1 MKRILAFVLLLI
13 ICAMTFTACQLPDEL
28 QSVIDKIIGNEPTVD
43 VVYDLDGAVK
53 YLVETQYAS
62 WKKDNST
69 PSDVLLVPQVIVKRV
84 SYKVTWTCESDIL
97 TITPNAD
104 GSSTIK
110 MPRLAEEHNYSLIAT
125 VEDGNGNKETH
136 QFDLVVPA
144 NLAGDAVQPV
154 VGTGYYLQIEQNAA
168 KKVLF
173 FNGKPESE
181 SKTYRLAMTT
191 NPSSAALVYVEAV
204 EGVDGAYRLYF
215 MNGDVKTYLVVK
227 EYTDDDA
234 APGAGKG
241 TLTWETE
248 TPAEYYT
255 YDANAK
261 TFIHTDAD
269 GEDSY
274 YMGTYSTY
282 ETISVSNASYITGD
296 SANKVDA
303 SQFPVRFVTPES
315 VPSHTCK
322 YVDEVTAPTCTADG
336 YTTHTCSICGDSY
349 TDSETTKLGHNF
361 VDKVCTNCG
370 ETEHTCADAN
380 GDFVCDVTDCD
391 KQVLPEAGATLTIEQ
406 ALKLGALFTKD
417 TYTSGKYYVTGVIDK
432 ITQETYGNM
441 VLKDDKGNTL
451 TIYGTYD
458 ATGEKKYG
466 EMTGTKPV
474 VGDTITVYGIIG
486 YYSAPQLKN
495 GWITAINPAEGGE
508 TPDQPGEG
516 GGETPEQP
524 GEGGGETP
532 EQPGEGGGETPSTPT
547 SGLVAGKGYKVTA
560 NNKNGALWLKGTITS
575 GRFDCSTSEA
585 DAVVVYVEETTGG
598 YLLYMLVNGTK
609 TYICMDDKAAGG
621 KTVTDAASATVY
633 EWNADLNTLVVAEDT
648 NNRAFGAG
656 QTSDY
661 NNFSAYDSS
670 QTGYNWGA
678 FVAVD
683 GSNVPS
689 TPEQPGEGGGETP
702 EQPGEGGGETPS
714 TPTSGLVAG
723 KGYKVTANNK
733 NGALWLK
740 GTITSGRF
748 DCSTSEADA
757 VVVYVE
763 ETTGG
768 YLLYMLVNGTKT
780 YICMDDKA
788 AGGKTVTDAA
798 SATVYEWNADLN
810 TLVVAEDTN
819 NRAFGA
825 GQTSDYNNFS
835 AYDSSQTGYN
845 WGAFVAVE

>member
-28 QSVIDKIIGNEPTVD
+28 QSVIDKITGNEPTVD

-508 TPDQPGEG
+508 TP
-516 GGETPEQP
+516 EQP

-532 EQPGEGGGETPSTPT
+532 EQPGEGGNE
-547 SGLVAGKGYKVTA
+547 
-560 NNKNGALWLKGTITS
+560 
-575 GRFDCSTSEA
+575 
-585 DAVVVYVEETTGG
+585 
-598 YLLYMLVNGTK
+598 
-609 TYICMDDKAAGG
+609 
-621 KTVTDAASATVY
+621 
-633 EWNADLNTLVVAEDT
+633 
-648 NNRAFGAG
+648 
-656 QTSDY
+656 
-661 NNFSAYDSS
+661 
-670 QTGYNWGA
+670 
-678 FVAVD
+678 
-683 GSNVPS
+683 
-689 TPEQPGEGGGETP
+689 
-702 EQPGEGGGETPS
+702 GGETPS
-714 TPTSGLVAG
+714 APTTVEEILNALYALADGETLAGEFTLTGKITNLDDWNNPTIVVEGFDSKPVYCFKLKDDRFVVGATITVSATTLKNYKGTYELEGCTLVEITLPEGSDDNTGSDVTTGNAYEYTFVSGVFTKDGTVALAGKNWTLTTVTSSGDAAYFGFDSQNGKGFQFGKAKDHLTSMTLVSESFTNVTKIVINTSGAKDVDGSFEVYVGDVKVGDSTTLTSSATAYTFECNTALTGEVKIVYTNSA
-723 KGYKVTANNK
+723 KAIYIKSIQVVTA
-733 NGALWLK
+733 
-740 GTITSGRF
+740 
-748 DCSTSEADA
+748 E
-757 VVVYVE
+757 
-763 ETTGG
+763 
-768 YLLYMLVNGTKT
+768 
-780 YICMDDKA
+780 
-788 AGGKTVTDAA
+788 
-798 SATVYEWNADLN
+798 
-810 TLVVAEDTN
+810 
-819 NRAFGA
+819 
-825 GQTSDYNNFS
+825 
-835 AYDSSQTGYN
+835 
-845 WGAFVAVE
+845 

>member
-1 MKRILAFVLLLI
+1 MKRILAFVLILI

-28 QSVIDKIIGNEPTVD
+28 QSVIDKITGKEPPVD
-43 VVYDLDGAVK
+43 VVYDLDGAVN
-53 YLVETQYAS
+53 YLVETQYKS

-110 MPRLAEEHNYSLIAT
+110 MPRLAEEHKYSLIAT
-125 VEDGNGNKETH
+125 VEDGNGNTKTH

-204 EGVDGAYRLYF
+204 EGVAGAYRLYF

-495 GWITAINPAEGGE
+495 GWITAINPTEGGE

-516 GGETPEQP
+516 GGETPSVPTTPAEILDALYALGKDETLGEYTLTGVISSIDTEYSTQFKNITVTIVVENITDKPVVCYRLKGEGAENLKVGDTITVTGTLLDYNGTKEYTSGCTFVLANGGETPEQP

-532 EQPGEGGGETPSTPT
+532 EQPGEGGSDVVVGDSITLDFT
-547 SGLVAGKGYKVTA
+547 VAEGKGTKLDNTTA
-560 NNKNGALWLKGTITS
+560 LDLFN
-575 GRFDCSTSEA
+575 
-585 DAVVVYVEETTGG
+585 
-598 YLLYMLVNGTK
+598 
-609 TYICMDDKAAGG
+609 KAAGVNVLTSVTVENVYSGNGDGGAFPQSEGFVKMG
-621 KTVTDAASATVY
+621 KSKGDG
-633 EWNADLNTLVVAEDT
+633 TLVM
-648 NNRAFGAG
+648 NFG
-656 QTSDY
+656 D
-661 NNFSAYDSS
+661 N
-670 QTGYNWGA
+670 
-678 FVAVD
+678 
-683 GSNVPS
+683 
-689 TPEQPGEGGGETP
+689 
-702 EQPGEGGGETPS
+702 
-714 TPTSGLVAG
+714 
-723 KGYKVTANNK
+723 KVTKVEIKCHDWYKKSADYPTNSNK
-733 NGALWLK
+733 VSVNGSAEVLAPYTED
-740 GTITSGRF
+740 GTYGVLTFELDEATNEITIVSNDRIF
-748 DCSTSEADA
+748 VLEI
-757 VVVYVE
+757 VVYF
-763 ETTGG
+763 
-768 YLLYMLVNGTKT
+768 
-780 YICMDDKA
+780 
-788 AGGKTVTDAA
+788 
-798 SATVYEWNADLN
+798 
-810 TLVVAEDTN
+810 AE
-819 NRAFGA
+819 
-825 GQTSDYNNFS
+825 
-835 AYDSSQTGYN
+835 
-845 WGAFVAVE
+845 

>member
-28 QSVIDKIIGNEPTVD
+28 QSVIDKITGNEPTVD

-125 VEDGNGNKETH
+125 VEDGNGNKKTH

-191 NPSSAALVYVEAV
+191 NPSTAALVYVEAA

-303 SQFPVRFVTPES
+303 SQFPVRFVTPET

-336 YTTHTCSICGDSY
+336 YTTHTCSICGYSY

-380 GDFVCDVTDCD
+380 GDFVCDVTDCG

-417 TYTSGKYYVTGVIDK
+417 TYTSGKYYVTGVIDQ

-495 GWITAINPAEGGE
+495 GWITAINPTEGGE
-508 TPDQPGEG
+508 TPEQPGEG

-532 EQPGEGGGETPSTPT
+532 EQPGEGGGETPSAPT
-547 SGLVAGKGYKVTA
+547 TVEEILNALYALSDGETLAGSFSLTGEITALDSYNNPTIVIEGFESKPVYCFKLKDNRFVVGATITVTA
-560 NNKNGALWLKGTITS
+560 TTLKNYKGT
-575 GRFDCSTSEA
+575 
-585 DAVVVYVEETTGG
+585 
-598 YLLYMLVNGTK
+598 
-609 TYICMDDKAAGG
+609 
-621 KTVTDAASATVY
+621 Y
-633 EWNADLNTLVVAEDT
+633 ELEGCTLVEIVLPEGT
-648 NNRAFGAG
+648 EQPEEGG
-656 QTSDY
+656 E
-661 NNFSAYDSS
+661 
-670 QTGYNWGA
+670 
-678 FVAVD
+678 
-683 GSNVPS
+683 
-689 TPEQPGEGGGETP
+689 TPDQPGEGGSDVVVGDSITLDF
-702 EQPGEGGGETPS
+702 T
-714 TPTSGLVAG
+714 VAEG
-723 KGYKVTANNK
+723 KGTKLDNTTALDLFN
-733 NGALWLK
+733 
-740 GTITSGRF
+740 
-748 DCSTSEADA
+748 
-757 VVVYVE
+757 
-763 ETTGG
+763 
-768 YLLYMLVNGTKT
+768 
-780 YICMDDKA
+780 KA
-788 AGGKTVTDAA
+788 AGVDVLTSVTVENVYSGNGDGGAFPQSEGFVKMGKSKGDG
-798 SATVYEWNADLN
+798 
-810 TLVVAEDTN
+810 TLVMNFGDKKVAKVEIKCHDWYKKSADHPTNSNKVSVNGSAEVLAPYTEDGTYGVLTFELDEATN
-819 NRAFGA
+819 EITIVSNDRI
-825 GQTSDYNNFS
+825 
-835 AYDSSQTGYN
+835 
-845 WGAFVAVE
+845 FVLEIVVYFAE